1 MRLNN
6 EEEEEEEEYDS
17 LDFNSYN
24 LAVQE
29 NKEKILNKPIEE
41 VSAFFE
47 NMFSKILD
55 LVDQVEQEELGENLT
70 AYLTIAIGTLTES
83 ILELR
88 KGNEKLWNENNLGK
102 HYQTPELN

>member
-6 EEEEEEEEYDS
+6 EKEEEDDS

-24 LAVQE
+24 LAVEE

-41 VSAFFE
+41 VSAFFD
-47 NMFSKILD
+47 NMFSRILD
-55 LVDQVEQEELGENLT
+55 LVEQVEQEDLEESLT
-70 AYLTIAIGTLTES
+70 AYLTITTGTLTES

-88 KGNEKLWNENNLGK
+88 KDNEILWNANNLGK
-102 HYQTPELN
+102 HYQTPKLN

>member
-6 EEEEEEEEYDS
+6 EEEENDS
-17 LDFNSYN
+17 LDLNAYN
-24 LAVQE
+24 LAVEE

-47 NMFSKILD
+47 NMFSRILD
-55 LVDQVEQEELGENLT
+55 LVDQVEQKELGESLT
-70 AYLTIAIGTLTES
+70 AYLTISTGTLTES

-88 KGNEKLWNENNLGK
+88 NDNEILWNENNLGK

>member
-6 EEEEEEEEYDS
+6 EEEEDDS
-17 LDFNSYN
+17 LDLNAYN
-24 LAVQE
+24 LAVEE

-47 NMFSKILD
+47 NMFSRILD
-55 LVDQVEQEELGENLT
+55 LVDQVEQKELGESLT
-70 AYLTIAIGTLTES
+70 AYLTISTGTLTES

-88 KGNEKLWNENNLGK
+88 NDNEILWNENNLGK

>member
-1 MRLNN
+1 M
-6 EEEEEEEEYDS
+6 
-17 LDFNSYN
+17 
-24 LAVQE
+24 AVEE

-47 NMFSKILD
+47 NMFSRILD
-55 LVDQVEQEELGENLT
+55 LVDQVEQKELGESLT
-70 AYLTIAIGTLTES
+70 AYLTISTGTLTES

-88 KGNEKLWNENNLGK
+88 NDNEILWNENNLGK

>member
-6 EEEEEEEEYDS
+6 EEEEDDS
-17 LDFNSYN
+17 LDLNAYN
-24 LAVQE
+24 LAVEE

-47 NMFSKILD
+47 NMFSRILD
-55 LVDQVEQEELGENLT
+55 LVDQVEQKELGESLT
-70 AYLTIAIGTLTES
+70 AYLTISTGTLTES
-83 ILELR
+83 ILELIND
-88 KGNEKLWNENNLGK
+88 NEILWNENNLGK